1 VSTLRVL
8 LVGGGGRE
16 HSLAWKLA
24 QSPRLAALYAAPGNP
39 GIARLAECV
48 PVRADDVAAVVDL
61 AERERI
67 DLTVVGPETPLAAG
81 LVDALDARGRPAFGP
96 SRAAAALESSKA
108 FAKALFARHGIPTA
122 RFGTFDDPAAARAF
136 VQELG
141 GRAVVKTDG
150 LAAGKGAVLCADA
163 TEAAAAIHDMLERRV
178 FGDAGARVVVEEY
191 LEGEEV
197 SVFALTD
204 GRTVCPLASAQDHKA
219 VFDGDR
225 GPNTGGMGA
234 YSPAPVLDVAL
245 EEEVVRTVLEPT
257 VRAMA
262 AEGRPYR
269 GVLYAGLMLTVAGP
283 RLLEY
288 NVRFG
293 DPECQV
299 LMPRMTDDLLDLCQ
313 AVAEGRGLP
322 RSVAWR
328 PEAAVCV
335 VLASGG
341 YPGDY
346 RTGIPIDGIERA
358 EAHAGITVFHAG
370 TARRDGRLATAGGRV
385 LGVTALGADIPAAV
399 SAAYSAAEEIRFD
412 GIHYRRDIGH
422 RALRRLGQPFAARL
436 GETGGRR

>member
-1 VSTLRVL
+1 VSGLRVL

-16 HSLAWKLA
+16 HALAWKLV
-24 QSPRLAALYAAPGNP
+24 QSPRLGALYAAPGNP
-39 GIARLAECV
+39 GIARVAQCV
-48 PVRADDVAAVVDL
+48 GVRADDVAAVVAL

-67 DLTVVGPETPLAAG
+67 DLTLVGPEGPLALG
-81 LVDALDARGRPAFGP
+81 LVDALEARGRPAFGP
-96 SRAAAALESSKA
+96 SRAAAALESSKV
-108 FAKALFARHGIPTA
+108 FAKDLFARHGIPTA
-122 RFGTFDDPAAARAF
+122 RFGSFDDPGAARAF
-136 VQELG
+136 VRELG
-141 GRAVVKTDG
+141 GRAVVKADG
-150 LAAGKGAVLCADA
+150 LAAGKGAVLCADP
-163 TEAAAAIHDMLERRV
+163 AAAAQAIADMLERRV

-234 YSPAPVLDVAL
+234 YTPAPALDPAL
-245 EEEVVRTVLEPT
+245 DGEVFRTVLEPT
-257 VRAMA
+257 VRAMT

-269 GVLYAGLMLTVAGP
+269 GVLYAGLMLTTAGV
-283 RLLEY
+283 RVLEY

-299 LMPRMTDDLLDLCQ
+299 LMLRLADDLLPLCE
-313 AVAEGRGLP
+313 AVAAGRGLP
-322 RSVAWR
+322 PSVAWQ
-328 PEAAVCV
+328 PAAAVCV

-346 RTGIPIDGIERA
+346 RTGLPIEGIERA
-358 EAHAGITVFHAG
+358 AAHAGVTVFHAG
-370 TARRDGRLATAGGRV
+370 TAQRDGHLTTAGGRV

-399 SAAYSAAEEIRFD
+399 TAAYAAAAEIRFD
-412 GIHYRRDIGH
+412 GMHYRRDIGH
-422 RALRRLGQPFAARL
+422 RALERL
-436 GETGGRR
+436 GERPGRRPGRVGGSP